1 VQTLIGVV
9 TAATG
14 FGEIRSRKMTLASDI
29 LVILLLI
36 VIACRPKTRLL
47 LSATNMSAVMVPAVL
62 WLLIVAILGLL
73 ATSQLPY
80 MLGQAVRT
88 LLILAIFAAIGL
100 WTRQSGA

>member
-1 VQTLIGVV
+1 MTF
-9 TAATG
+9 AT
-14 FGEIRSRKMTLASDI
+14 DI
-29 LVILLLI
+29 LVILLLL

-47 LSATNMSAVMVPAVL
+47 LSAAKTSVVMVPAVL
-62 WLLIVAILGLL
+62 WLLIVAMLGML

-100 WTRQSGA
+100 WTRRSRA